1 MSLRAISRGPKY
13 LRNLLF
19 LLTLALSHFAWA
31 STNIVVVTSSRAL
44 VYQQAV
50 DKLLQQME
58 RRNAELDLSWTQVTL
73 DKLKASPSIVPLN
86 SDLFI
91 TIGSAAAEYMFEQ
104 PSNGALL
111 CSFITRSAYD
121 AIAAKNPTR
130 ANAHAIFMD
139 QPIERF
145 LALAI
150 LLRKERSRYNIG
162 VLQGQSLSSMS
173 QFKLADVDVNSAIL
187 LADKNPAATI
197 EPLVRSNDVFIVT
210 PSSAYINRL
219 VARLSLQLSMKYKKP
234 VIGFSQ
240 KYAEAG
246 ALLSL
251 YASPE
256 DIGKS
261 TAQTAIAWL
270 ESGKRELSSGA
281 GEQHYT
287 ISLNSH
293 VARKYRLQ
301 LDLEQLYSK
310 LPAQEQQL
318 RLREVSQ

>member
-1 MSLRAISRGPKY
+1 MRLRAISRSPKF

-19 LLTLALSHFAWA
+19 LLTLALSHFGWA
-31 STNIVVVTSSRAL
+31 SSNIVVVTSSRAP

-50 DKLLQQME
+50 DELLRQME
-58 RRNAELDLSWTQVTL
+58 RRNAELDLSWTQVRL
-73 DKLKASPSIVPLN
+73 DQLKTSPSIAPLN
-86 SDLFI
+86 SDLVI

-104 PSNGALL
+104 PSNSALL

-121 AIAAKNPTR
+121 AIAAQNPTR
-130 ANAHAIFMD
+130 EHAHAIFMD
-139 QPIERF
+139 QPMERF
-145 LALAI
+145 LALAM
-150 LLRKERSRYNIG
+150 LLRQKQPRYKIG

-173 QFKLADVDVNSAIL
+173 QFELADVDVNSAIL

-219 VARLSLQLSMKYKKP
+219 VARLTLQLSMKYKKP

-251 YASPE
+251 YASPK

-261 TAQTAIAWL
+261 TAQTVIDWL
-270 ESGKRELSSGA
+270 ESGQRELSSA
-281 GEQHYT
+281 GGGQHYT

-293 VARKYRLQ
+293 VARKYRMQ
-301 LDLEQLYSK
+301 LNIEQLYSK
-310 LPAQEQQL
+310 LPAKEQQL
-318 RLREVSQ
+318 RLRMGSK

>member
-1 MSLRAISRGPKY
+1 MCFGAISRGPKC
-13 LRNLLF
+13 LRSLLF
-19 LLTLALSHFAWA
+19 VLTLALSHFGWA
-31 STNIVVVTSSRAL
+31 GSNIVLVTSSRAA
-44 VYQQAV
+44 VYQHAV
-50 DKLLQQME
+50 EELFQQIE
-58 RRNAELDLSWTQVTL
+58 RRNAGLDLSWTQVTL
-73 DKLKASPSIVPLN
+73 EQIKAAPSIVPQK

-91 TIGSAAAEYMFEQ
+91 TIGSAAAEYMFGQ
-104 PSNGALL
+104 SSNSALL
-111 CSFITRSAYD
+111 CSFITRNAYG
-121 AIAAKNPTR
+121 AIAAQNPTR
-130 ANAHAIFMD
+130 ENAHGIFMD
-139 QPIERF
+139 QPMERF

-150 LLRKERSRYNIG
+150 LLRQKQSHYNIG

-173 QFKLADVDVNSAIL
+173 QFELTDVGVNSAML
-187 LADKNPAATI
+187 LADENPAATI

-219 VARLSLQLSMKYKKP
+219 VARLTLQLSMRYKKP

-256 DIGKS
+256 DIGKN
-261 TAQTAIAWL
+261 TAQTVISWL
-270 ESGKRELSSGA
+270 ESGQRELSSEDG
-281 GEQHYT
+281 GQHYT

-293 VARKYRLQ
+293 VARKYRMQ
-301 LDLEQLYSK
+301 LDVEQLYSK

-318 RLREVSQ
+318 RLLRSSK

>member
-1 MSLRAISRGPKY
+1 MRLRAISRSPKF

-19 LLTLALSHFAWA
+19 LLTLALSHFGWA
-31 STNIVVVTSSRAL
+31 STSIVVVTSSRAP
-44 VYQQAV
+44 VYQQAL
-50 DKLLQQME
+50 DELLQQIE
-58 RRNAELDLSWTQVTL
+58 SRNAELDLSWTQVTL
-73 DKLKASPSIVPLN
+73 DQLKASPSITPLN

-91 TIGSAAAEYMFEQ
+91 TIGSAAAQYMFEQ
-104 PSNGALL
+104 SSSGVLL

-121 AIAAKNPTR
+121 AITARNPSR
-130 ANAHAIFMD
+130 ENAHAIFMD

-145 LALAI
+145 LALAM
-150 LLRKERSRYNIG
+150 LLRQKQPRYKIG

-173 QFKLADVDVNSAIL
+173 QFELADVDVNSAIL

-219 VARLSLQLSMKYKKP
+219 VARLTLQLSMKYKKP

-261 TAQTAIAWL
+261 TAQTVIDWL
-270 ESGKRELSSGA
+270 ESGQRELSSA
-281 GEQHYT
+281 GGGQHYT

-293 VARKYRLQ
+293 VARKYRMQ
-301 LDLEQLYSK
+301 LNIEQLYSK
-310 LPAQEQQL
+310 LPAKEQQL
-318 RLREVSQ
+318 RLRMGSK